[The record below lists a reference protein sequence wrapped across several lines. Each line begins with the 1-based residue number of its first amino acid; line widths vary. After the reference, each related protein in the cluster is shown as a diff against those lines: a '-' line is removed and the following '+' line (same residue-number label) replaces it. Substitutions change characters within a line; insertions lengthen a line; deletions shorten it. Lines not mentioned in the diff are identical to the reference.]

1 LTEELQLPEPG
12 ELIGAKYQVERLLG
26 MGGMGAVYEATHRVT
41 GKRFALKLLLP
52 ELTTHEDVVK
62 RFIREA
68 QVAGRFQHPNVVE
81 VYDVGEHGSSMFMVM
96 ELLRGESLALRLERE
111 GKLPVDVACKVLME
125 CLDGVAAAHA
135 AGIIHRDLKPANIFL
150 CTTRA
155 GFVAKVLDFGISKL
169 TEAPGIPKATT
180 TDTGTVMGTPF
191 YMAPEQLRSKG
202 VDHRVDIY
210 ALGVTLYES
219 LSGRQPY
226 AADNYPDLVIKIWTE
241 TPPALDSVAPETPVE
256 LADIIAK
263 AMARSPQD
271 RFESAESMAS
281 ALEPFASGKFVSKVD
296 PRARPERGAGGT
308 LVAPRPA
315 GSSVPPVKHAT
326 KQVEEADVSLEPVV
340 RAVQPPPL
348 PAVGSG
354 PKPSRQSPL
363 RDAGSGP
370 RWVDRSSPP
379 PAAPSGSAA
388 MSASARRRKGSLETT
403 LRTSTPFASESLES
417 ARVRNGA
424 FARPVVRWTIAAC
437 LIVVAAYGIWQGIA
451 GSEDE
456 PVASPSDPPAP
467 NTPSQLEAASPSR
480 QAVSQPAAAQPEAEG
495 AKSFVPSAT
504 KAGSVGATETTPAL
518 GSQDP
523 AKLRAT
529 GASVPAPLQ
538 PPAARRGAP
547 VVPRDTAARV
557 GEAAAWSDPARGSQ
571 PSAARPR
578 PELPAEDEPAE
589 ARPERVQRPN
599 PAIDRTQ
606 F

>member
-1 LTEELQLPEPG
+1 LTEALQLPEPG

-52 ELTTHEDVVK
+52 ELTTREDVVT

-111 GKLPVDVACKVLME
+111 GRLPVDVVCKLMME
-125 CLDGVAAAHA
+125 CLDGVAAAHG

-169 TEAPGIPKATT
+169 TDAPGLPKATT

-210 ALGVTLYES
+210 ALGVTLYEA

-226 AADNYPDLVIKIWTE
+226 VADNYPDLVIKIWTE
-241 TPPALDSVAPETPVE
+241 TPPALNRVAPEVPVE
-256 LADIIAK
+256 LANVVAR
-263 AMARSPQD
+263 AMARSAQD

-281 ALEPFASGKFVSKVD
+281 ALEPFVSGTFVSKVV
-296 PRARPERGAGGT
+296 AQAEPERGARGT
-308 LVAPRPA
+308 FVAPRPA
-315 GSSVPPVKHAT
+315 GSAPPVVHAT
-326 KQVEEADVSLEPVV
+326 RRVDDQDVSLEPVV
-340 RAVQPPPL
+340 RTVQPPPL
-348 PAVGSG
+348 PAAGSAS
-354 PKPSRQSPL
+354 PKPL

-370 RWVDRSSPP
+370 RWVDRPSPP
-379 PAAPSGSAA
+379 PAAPSGSDA
-388 MSASARRRKGSLETT
+388 MPGSAKRRKGLLETT
-403 LRTSTPFASESLES
+403 FRTSTPFASESLES
-417 ARVRNGA
+417 PRVRDGV
-424 FARPVVRWTIAAC
+424 FASPVVRWGIVAC
-437 LIVVAAYGIWQGIA
+437 VIVVAAYSIWQGVA
-451 GSEDE
+451 GSDEE
-456 PVASPSDPPAP
+456 PVASPSDQSVPST
-467 NTPSQLEAASPSR
+467 TPQLEAASPSR
-480 QAVSQPAAAQPEAEG
+480 QAVAQPLAAEPATEG
-495 AKSFVPSAT
+495 AKSFVPSEA
-504 KAGSVGATETTPAL
+504 KVASPDVTETTPVL
-518 GSQDP
+518 GVRDP
-523 AKLRAT
+523 AKQKAIGAAT
-529 GASVPAPLQ
+529 APAPVQ
-538 PPAARRGAP
+538 PPAARRGASA
-547 VVPRDTAARV
+547 VPRDNAAKV
-557 GEAAAWSDPARGSQ
+557 GEAAAWSDPARAVQ

-578 PELPAEDEPAE
+578 PELNPPAEPE
-589 ARPERVQRPN
+589 PERVKRPN